1 MAQAIDH
8 NAQDYIRK
16 HAEKMSRWDLSYLI
30 AAEISLPLALPS
42 ENYFLNYQLWFLRLK
57 VSLN

>member
-16 HAEKMSRWDLSYLI
+16 HAEKDVIVGSVLFDRRRNFITVSPSV
-30 AAEISLPLALPS
+30 ERVLPELT
-42 ENYFLNYQLWFLRLK
+42 
-57 VSLN
+57 